1 MQENEKMI
9 LPEGVML
16 PETAIKEVLFVFPSG
31 ENPIPLVNTI
41 ADTAKL
47 CQKFN
52 VGLTE
57 WHIRRLC
64 DNGAIP
70 FIRFGSKRM
79 VNWNVLIRY
88 VNSGGDFRVSP
99 QAKTSENSIIARIPE
114 KLRA

>member
-1 MQENEKMI
+1 MQEEKII
-9 LPEGVML
+9 LPENTEI
-16 PETAIKEVLFVFPSG
+16 PETAIKEVLYLLPSS
-31 ENPIPLVNTI
+31 ENRIPLVNTI
-41 ADTAKL
+41 ADTARL

-64 DNGAIP
+64 DSGAIP
-70 FIRFGSKRM
+70 FIGIGSKRM

-88 VNSGGDFRVSP
+88 INSGGDFRVLP
-99 QAKTSENSIIARIPE
+99 QAKSAENNIIARIPE

>member
-1 MQENEKMI
+1 MQEEKII
-9 LPEGVML
+9 LPERSEL
-16 PETAIKEVLFVFPSG
+16 PETAIKEVMFVFPLG
-31 ENPIPLVNTI
+31 ENGIPLVNTI

-70 FIRFGSKRM
+70 FIKFGSKRM

-88 VNSGGDFRVSP
+88 VNSGGDIRVPP
-99 QAKTSENSIIARIPE
+99 QAKSSENSIIARIPE